1 MKRDY
6 GLINESQV
14 LHQSASPRGFTDWQD
29 RGVTGGADGDQ
40 EPLPS
45 QPVYDGL
52 EPLAGKWGTV
62 LGRGTWSYP
71 LAVF

>member
-6 GLINESQV
+6 SLINELQV
-14 LHQSASPRGFTDWQD
+14 LHQSVSPRGFTDWQD

-52 EPLAGKWGTV
+52 EA
-62 LGRGTWSYP
+62 
-71 LAVF
+71 LAVSQGNGKLCSGGELGAIP

>member
-1 MKRDY
+1 MKWDY

-29 RGVTGGADGDQ
+29 RGVTGGAGGDQ

-45 QPVYDGL
+45 QLVYDRL
-52 EPLAGKWGTV
+52 EI
-62 LGRGTWSYP
+62 
-71 LAVF
+71 LAVSQGNGKLCSGEELGAIP